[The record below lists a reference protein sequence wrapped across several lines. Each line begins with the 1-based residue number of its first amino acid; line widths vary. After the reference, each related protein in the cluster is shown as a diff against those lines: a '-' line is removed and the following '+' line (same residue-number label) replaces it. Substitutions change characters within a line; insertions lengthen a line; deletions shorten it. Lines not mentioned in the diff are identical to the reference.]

1 MNRSYCS
8 VVLAACLA
16 SPLAAV
22 CIASDA
28 GTTITAL
35 KLKAEDVLATG
46 NEWLALPEI
55 RASDGALMSFN
66 VLSMRDRG
74 LLQVTGEADRPVLEP
89 HFRAA
94 GKTVALHTPD
104 WQLLEYWI
112 PEARQSEDGIEL
124 SVTYCAPNGYRAAFV
139 RLRLTNHRTIAIP
152 VELGLR

>member
-89 HFRAA
+89 HSGPLARPWPCTPPTGNCLNIGFLKLA
-94 GKTVALHTPD
+94 KVKMAL
-104 WQLLEYWI
+104 
-112 PEARQSEDGIEL
+112 
-124 SVTYCAPNGYRAAFV
+124 N
-139 RLRLTNHRTIAIP
+139 
-152 VELGLR
+152 